1 MRTTAMAVTWIVSM
15 AFPSLVALGQSPVGD
30 SASGTP
36 IRAVVPQSRA
46 PGDDLPKRFGL
57 GLLGFATG
65 AVMGYQTGKMIDSCD
80 RCYFGASGGMI
91 IGTMAG
97 ALIGTTIL
105 AIPSFG
111 SACTRGARIRR
122 ALAGAG
128 IGYLAGLTLIG
139 PLFPYTTPLAEVGV
153 ALSTAFGG
161 SLLQG
166 RCL

>member
-1 MRTTAMAVTWIVSM
+1 
-15 AFPSLVALGQSPVGD
+15 
-30 SASGTP
+30 
-36 IRAVVPQSRA
+36 
-46 PGDDLPKRFGL
+46 
-57 GLLGFATG
+57 
-65 AVMGYQTGKMIDSCD
+65 MIESCD
-80 RCYFGASGGMI
+80 RCYFGASGEMI
-91 IGTMAG
+91 IGTIAG
-97 ALIGTTIL
+97 ELIGTTIL

-111 SACTRGARIRR
+111 SACTRGAQIRR

-139 PLFPYTTPLAEVGV
+139 PLFPYPTPLAGVGV

>member
-15 AFPSLVALGQSPVGD
+15 AFPSLAALGQNPVGG
-30 SASGTP
+30 SANGTP
-36 IRAVVPQSRA
+36 IPAGISQSRA

-57 GLLGFATG
+57 GVLGFASG
-65 AVMGYQTGKMIDSCD
+65 AFIGYQTGKMIDSCD
-80 RCYFGASGGMI
+80 RCYFGASGEMI

-139 PLFPYTTPLAEVGV
+139 PLLPYPAPFAGAGV